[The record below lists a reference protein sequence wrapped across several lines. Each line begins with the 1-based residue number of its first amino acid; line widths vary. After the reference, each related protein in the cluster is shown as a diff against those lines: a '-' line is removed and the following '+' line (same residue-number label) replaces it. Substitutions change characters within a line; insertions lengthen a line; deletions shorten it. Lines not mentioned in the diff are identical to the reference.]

1 MSDKK
6 PTVQET
12 FNAIAMAGDLKAL
25 ESSLTQIDLFDGNE
39 KTKLIDALETE
50 FIEGFSEGLPSPQ
63 QMEMLL
69 ALSSMVGEGPD
80 AEDAEMIQ
88 GCLLIADKILTEKG
102 DKASPLVQKLIE
114 KAASLTDEEYNN
126 PSALLKAAVEAASE
140 AKAAA
145 PKTANPF
152 RNRGNKG
159 PNA

>member
-6 PTVQET
+6 PSVQET
-12 FNAIAMAGDLKAL
+12 FNAIALAGDLKAL
-25 ESSLTQIDLFDGNE
+25 ESSLTQVDLFDGDE
-39 KTKLIDALETE
+39 KTQLIDALETE
-50 FIEGFSEGLPSPQ
+50 LIEGFSEGLPTPQ

-69 ALSSMVGEGPD
+69 ALSSMVGEDPD
-80 AEDAEMIQ
+80 AEDAEMVQ
-88 GCLLIADKILTEKG
+88 GCLLIADKILMEKG

-114 KAASLTDEEYNN
+114 KASDLTDAEYND
-126 PSALLKAAVEAASE
+126 PISLLKMAVEALSE

>member
-6 PTVQET
+6 PSVQET
-12 FNAIAMAGDLKAL
+12 FNAIAMAGDLNSL
-25 ESSLTQIDLFDGNE
+25 QSSLSQIDLHDAKDKAE
-39 KTKLIDALETE
+39 LIQALETE
-50 FIEGFSEGLPSPQ
+50 FVEGFTEGLPTQ
-63 QMEMLL
+63 EQMELLL
-69 ALSSMVGEGPD
+69 ALGAMVGEGPD

-114 KAASLTDEEYNN
+114 KASELTDAEYND
-126 PSALLKAAVEAASE
+126 PATLMKAAVSAAHE
-140 AKAAA
+140 AKAMA